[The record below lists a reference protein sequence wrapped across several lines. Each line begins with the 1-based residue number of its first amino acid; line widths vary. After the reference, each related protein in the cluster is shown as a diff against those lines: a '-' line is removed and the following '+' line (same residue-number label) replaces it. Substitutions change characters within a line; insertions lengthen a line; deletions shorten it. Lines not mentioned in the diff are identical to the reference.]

1 MSGDAGGAE
10 SAWTDPDDAP
20 AWTDAMF
27 ARAAIMDGDRVL
39 RPGLGRV
46 SHGYVDGSLDIG
58 GPDGSRR
65 VTIDVDRA
73 VYERFLADGPGWE
86 ARMADALKRTVG
98 QR

>member
-1 MSGDAGGAE
+1 
-10 SAWTDPDDAP
+10 
-20 AWTDAMF
+20 
-27 ARAAIMDGDRVL
+27 
-39 RPGLGRV
+39 V